1 MSQDKVF
8 ASPREQIEKF
18 KFDDRVA
25 SVFGDMISR
34 SVPGYGMM
42 LDMIGVITRE
52 VVKPDTNCYDLG
64 CSLGAGILSMRH
76 NLPDDS
82 CRIIGIDNSEAMTSR
97 CQQII
102 DQDDSNSPVAIR
114 CQDIMDTHIENASL
128 VVLNLTL
135 QFLEPSQREP
145 LLEHIYNGLNPGGV
159 LVLSEKTNMPNEH
172 EQDTLTDYYYAFK
185 RQQGY
190 SDLEIAQKREAL
202 DDVLIPD
209 TLGTHRTRL
218 HQAGFSHVTP
228 WFQCFNFMSL
238 LAHK

>member
-1 MSQDKVF
+1 MSRDKVF
-8 ASPREQIEKF
+8 ATPREQIEKF

-25 SVFGDMISR
+25 SVFSDMINR

-52 VVKPDTNCYDLG
+52 TVKPNTNCYDLG
-64 CSLGAGILSMRH
+64 CSLGAATLSMRH

-82 CRIIGIDNSEAMTSR
+82 CQLIGIDNSEAMVSR
-97 CQQII
+97 CQSII
-102 DQDDSNSPVAIR
+102 DQDDATAPVDIR
-114 CQDIMDTHIENASL
+114 CEDILTCNIENASL
-128 VVLNLTL
+128 VVMNLTL
-135 QFLEPSQREP
+135 QFIDPAQREP
-145 LLEHIYNGLNPGGV
+145 LLERIYQGLNPGGI

-190 SDLEIAQKREAL
+190 SNLENAQKREAL
-202 DDVLIPD
+202 DNVMIPD

>member
-1 MSQDKVF
+1 MSRDKVF
-8 ASPREQIEKF
+8 ATPREQIEKF

-42 LDMIGVITRE
+42 LDMIGVISRE
-52 VVKPDTNCYDLG
+52 TVKPGTQCYDLG

-82 CRIIGIDNSEAMTSR
+82 CHIIGIDNSEAMVSR
-97 CQQII
+97 CQAII
-102 DQDDSNSPVAIR
+102 EQDDASAPVEIR
-114 CQDIMDTHIENASL
+114 CEDILDSHIENASL
-128 VVLNLTL
+128 VVMNLTL
-135 QFLEPSQREP
+135 QFIDPAQREP
-145 LLEHIYNGLNPGGV
+145 LLERIYQGLNPGGI
-159 LVLSEKTNMPNEH
+159 LVLSEKTNLPNAH
-172 EQDTLTDYYYAFK
+172 EQETLTDFYYGFK

-190 SDLEIAQKREAL
+190 SDMEIAQKRDAL
-202 DDVLIPD
+202 DNVLIPD

>member
-1 MSQDKVF
+1 MSRDKVF
-8 ASPREQIEKF
+8 ATPREQIEKF

-25 SVFGDMISR
+25 SVFGDMINR

-52 VVKPDTNCYDLG
+52 TVKPNTNCYDLG
-64 CSLGAGILSMRH
+64 CSLGAATLSMRH

-82 CRIIGIDNSEAMTSR
+82 CQLIGIDNSEAMVSR
-97 CQQII
+97 CQSII
-102 DQDDSNSPVAIR
+102 DQDDASAPVEIR
-114 CQDIMDTHIENASL
+114 CEDILSCDIENASL
-128 VVLNLTL
+128 VVMNLTL
-135 QFLEPSQREP
+135 QFIDPAQREP
-145 LLEHIYNGLNPGGV
+145 LLERIYQGLNPGGI
-159 LVLSEKTNMPNEH
+159 LVLSEKTNLPNEH
-172 EQDTLTDYYYAFK
+172 EQNTLTDYYYAFK

-202 DDVLIPD
+202 DDVMIPD

>member
-1 MSQDKVF
+1 MSRDKVF
-8 ASPREQIEKF
+8 ATPREQIEKL

-52 VVKPDTNCYDLG
+52 TVKPDTRCYDLG
-64 CSLGAGILSMRH
+64 CSLGAATLSMRH

-82 CRIIGIDNSEAMTSR
+82 CRIIGIDNSEAMVSR
-97 CQQII
+97 CQSII
-102 DQDDSNSPVAIR
+102 DQDDASAPVDIR
-114 CQDIMDTHIENASL
+114 CEDILDCEIKNASL
-128 VVLNLTL
+128 VVMNLTL
-135 QFLEPSQREP
+135 QFIEPAQREP
-145 LLEHIYNGLNPGGV
+145 LLEKIYNGLNPGGI
-159 LVLSEKTNMPNEH
+159 LVLSEKTNLPNEH
-172 EQDTLTDYYYAFK
+172 EQNTLTDLYYGFK

-190 SDLEIAQKREAL
+190 SDMEIAQKRDAL
-202 DDVLIPD
+202 DNVLIPD

-228 WFQCFNFMSL
+228 WFQCFNFMSI

>member
-8 ASPREQIEKF
+8 ATPREQIEKF

-25 SVFGDMISR
+25 SVFSDMISR

-52 VVKPDTNCYDLG
+52 TVSPGTNCYDLG

-82 CRIIGIDNSEAMTSR
+82 CRIIGIDNSEAMVSR
-97 CQQII
+97 CQSIV
-102 DQDDSNSPVAIR
+102 DSDDATAPVEIR
-114 CQDIMDTHIENASL
+114 CEDILDTAIENASL
-128 VVLNLTL
+128 VVMNLTL
-135 QFLEPSQREP
+135 QFIEPSQREP
-145 LLEHIYNGLNPGGV
+145 LLEHIYNGLNPDGV
-159 LVLSEKTNMPNEH
+159 LVLSEKTNLPNEH

-202 DDVLIPD
+202 DNVLIPD

>member
-52 VVKPDTNCYDLG
+52 TVTPGSNCYDLG
-64 CSLGAGILSMRH
+64 CSLGAGVLSIRH

-82 CRIIGIDNSEAMTSR
+82 CRIIGVDNSPAMTER
-97 CQQII
+97 CQKII
-102 DQDDSNSPVAIR
+102 AADDSSAPV
-114 CQDIMDTHIENASL
+114 DILCEDILTTPIENASL
-128 VVLNLTL
+128 VVMNLTL
-135 QFLEPSQREP
+135 QFIEPLQREP
-145 LLEHIYNGLNPGGV
+145 LLERIYQGLNPGGI
-159 LVLSEKTNMPNEH
+159 LVLSEKTNLPNEY
-172 EQDTLTDYYYAFK
+172 EQDTLTDFYYAFK

-202 DDVLIPD
+202 DNVLIPD

>member
-1 MSQDKVF
+1 MSRDKVF
-8 ASPREQIEKF
+8 ATPREQIEKF

-25 SVFGDMISR
+25 SVFGDMINR

-52 VVKPDTNCYDLG
+52 TVKPNTNCYDLG
-64 CSLGAGILSMRH
+64 CSLGAATLSMRH

-82 CRIIGIDNSEAMTSR
+82 CQLIGIDNSEAMVSR
-97 CQQII
+97 CQSII
-102 DQDDSNSPVAIR
+102 DQDDATAPVDIR
-114 CQDIMDTHIENASL
+114 CEDILNCDIENASL
-128 VVLNLTL
+128 VVMNLTL
-135 QFLEPSQREP
+135 QFIDPAQREP
-145 LLEHIYNGLNPGGV
+145 LLERIYQGLNPGGI
-159 LVLSEKTNMPNEH
+159 LVLSEKTNLPNEH

-202 DDVLIPD
+202 DNVMIPD

>member
-1 MSQDKVF
+1 MSRDDVF
-8 ASPREQIEKF
+8 ATPREQIEKF

-25 SVFGDMISR
+25 SVFSDMISR

-52 VVKPDTNCYDLG
+52 TVKPGSNCYDLG
-64 CSLGAGILSMRH
+64 CSLGAGILSIRH

-82 CRIIGIDNSEAMTSR
+82 CRIIGVDNSEAMVER
-97 CQQII
+97 CRKII
-102 DQDDSNSPVAIR
+102 DSDDSPAALEIR
-114 CQDIMDTHIENASL
+114 CEDILTTPIENASL
-128 VVLNLTL
+128 VVMNLTL
-135 QFLEPSQREP
+135 QFIEPDQREP
-145 LLEHIYNGLNPGGV
+145 LLERIYQGLNPGGI
-159 LVLSEKTNMPNEH
+159 LVLSEKTNLPNEH
-172 EQDTLTDYYYAFK
+172 EQDTLTDFYYAFK

-202 DDVLIPD
+202 DNVLIPD

-218 HQAGFSHVTP
+218 HQAGFSHITP

>member
-1 MSQDKVF
+1 MSRDKVF
-8 ASPREQIEKF
+8 ATPREQIEKF

-25 SVFGDMISR
+25 SVFGDMINR

-52 VVKPDTNCYDLG
+52 TVKPNTNCYDLG
-64 CSLGAGILSMRH
+64 CSLGAATLSMRH

-82 CRIIGIDNSEAMTSR
+82 CQLIGIDNSEAMVSR
-97 CQQII
+97 CQSII
-102 DQDDSNSPVAIR
+102 DQDDATAPVDIR
-114 CQDIMDTHIENASL
+114 CEDILTCNIENASL
-128 VVLNLTL
+128 VVMNLTL
-135 QFLEPSQREP
+135 QFIDPAQREP
-145 LLEHIYNGLNPGGV
+145 LLERIYQGLNPGGI

-190 SDLEIAQKREAL
+190 SNLENAQKREAL
-202 DDVLIPD
+202 DNVMIPD

>member
-52 VVKPDTNCYDLG
+52 VVKPHTNCYDLG

-82 CRIIGIDNSEAMTSR
+82 CRIIGIDNSVAMTSR
-97 CQQII
+97 CRQII
-102 DQDDSNSPVAIR
+102 DQDDATSPVEIR
-114 CQDIMDTHIENASL
+114 CQDIMDTKIENASL
-128 VVLNLTL
+128 VVMNLTL
-135 QFLEPSQREP
+135 QFIEPSLRES

-202 DDVLIPD
+202 DNVLIPD

>member
-1 MSQDKVF
+1 MSRDKVF
-8 ASPREQIEKF
+8 ATPREQIEKF

-25 SVFGDMISR
+25 SVFSDMISR

-52 VVKPDTNCYDLG
+52 TVKPGTQCYDLG

-82 CRIIGIDNSEAMTSR
+82 CRIIGVDNSDAMVSR
-97 CQQII
+97 CQAII
-102 DQDDSNSPVAIR
+102 DQDDATAPVEIR
-114 CQDIMDTHIENASL
+114 CEDILATPIENASL
-128 VVLNLTL
+128 VVMNLTL
-135 QFLEPSQREP
+135 QFIDPAQREP
-145 LLEHIYNGLNPGGV
+145 LLENIYNGLNPGGI
-159 LVLSEKTNMPNEH
+159 LVLSEKTNLPNEH
-172 EQDTLTDYYYAFK
+172 EQDTLTDFYYAFK

-190 SDLEIAQKREAL
+190 SDMEIAQKRDAL
-202 DDVLIPD
+202 ENVLIPD

>member
-1 MSQDKVF
+1 MSRDKVF
-8 ASPREQIEKF
+8 ATPREQIEKF

-25 SVFGDMISR
+25 SVFGDMINR

-52 VVKPDTNCYDLG
+52 TVKPGSNCYDLG
-64 CSLGAGILSMRH
+64 CSLGAATLSMRH

-82 CRIIGIDNSEAMTSR
+82 CQLIGIDNSAAMVSR
-97 CQQII
+97 CQSII
-102 DQDDSNSPVAIR
+102 DQDDASAPVDIR
-114 CQDIMDTHIENASL
+114 CEDILDCDIENASL
-128 VVLNLTL
+128 VVMNLTL
-135 QFLEPSQREP
+135 QFIDPAQREP
-145 LLEHIYNGLNPGGV
+145 LLERIYQGLNPGGI
-159 LVLSEKTNMPNEH
+159 LVLSEKTNLPNEH

-202 DDVLIPD
+202 DDVMIPD

>member
-1 MSQDKVF
+1 MSRDKVF
-8 ASPREQIEKF
+8 ATPREQIEKF

-25 SVFGDMISR
+25 SVFGDMINR

-52 VVKPDTNCYDLG
+52 TVKPNTNCYDLG
-64 CSLGAGILSMRH
+64 CSLGAATLSMRH

-82 CRIIGIDNSEAMTSR
+82 CQLIGIDNSEAMVSR
-97 CQQII
+97 CQSII
-102 DQDDSNSPVAIR
+102 DQDDATAPVDIR
-114 CQDIMDTHIENASL
+114 CEDILTCNIENASL
-128 VVLNLTL
+128 VVMNLTL
-135 QFLEPSQREP
+135 QFIDPAQREP
-145 LLEHIYNGLNPGGV
+145 LLERIYKGLNPGGV

-190 SDLEIAQKREAL
+190 SDLENAQKREAL
-202 DDVLIPD
+202 DNVMIPD

>member
-1 MSQDKVF
+1 MF

-52 VVKPDTNCYDLG
+52 TVKPGSHCYDLG

-82 CRIIGIDNSEAMTSR
+82 CRIIGVDNSKAMTSR
-97 CQQII
+97 CQAII
-102 DQDDSNSPVAIR
+102 DQDSQQEAASAPVDIL
-114 CQDIMDTHIENASL
+114 CQDIMDTKIENASL
-128 VVLNLTL
+128 VVMNLTL
-135 QFLEPSQREP
+135 QFIEPSLREP
-145 LLEHIYNGLNPGGV
+145 LLERIYNGLNPGGV
-159 LVLSEKTNMPNEH
+159 LVLSEKTNLPNEH

-202 DDVLIPD
+202 DNVLIPD

-218 HQAGFSHVTP
+218 HQAGFSRVTP

>member
-1 MSQDKVF
+1 MSRDKVF
-8 ASPREQIEKF
+8 ATPREQIEQF

-52 VVKPDTNCYDLG
+52 TVQPGTHCYDLG
-64 CSLGAGILSMRH
+64 CSLGAGVLSMRH

-82 CRIIGIDNSEAMTSR
+82 CRLIGIDNSAAMVSR
-97 CQQII
+97 CQQLIA
-102 DQDDSNSPVAIR
+102 QDDASAPVDIR
-114 CQDIMDTHIENASL
+114 CEDIMDTPIENASL
-128 VVLNLTL
+128 VVMNLTL
-135 QFLEPSQREP
+135 QFIDPLQREP
-145 LLEHIYNGLNPGGV
+145 LLKKIYNGLNPGGI
-159 LVLSEKTNMPNEH
+159 LVLSEKTNLANEH
-172 EQDTLTDYYYAFK
+172 EQDTLTDFYYGFK

-190 SDLEIAQKREAL
+190 SEMEIAQKRDAL
-202 DDVLIPD
+202 EHVLIPD

>member
-82 CRIIGIDNSEAMTSR
+82 CRIIGIDNSDAMTSR
-97 CQQII
+97 CQHII
-102 DQDDSNSPVAIR
+102 DQDDATSPVEIR
-114 CQDIMDTHIENASL
+114 CQDIMDTKIENASL
-128 VVLNLTL
+128 VVMNLTL
-135 QFLEPSQREP
+135 QFIEPSLRES
-145 LLEHIYNGLNPGGV
+145 LLEQIYNGLNPGGV

-202 DDVLIPD
+202 DNVLIPD

>member
-1 MSQDKVF
+1 MF
-8 ASPREQIEKF
+8 ATPREQIEKF

-25 SVFGDMISR
+25 AVFGDMINR

-52 VVKPDTNCYDLG
+52 TVQANTNCYDLG
-64 CSLGAGILSMRH
+64 CSLGAATLSMRH

-82 CRIIGIDNSEAMTSR
+82 CQLIGIDNSQAMVSR
-97 CQQII
+97 CQSII
-102 DQDDSNSPVAIR
+102 DQDDASAPVQIR
-114 CQDIMDTHIENASL
+114 CEDILNCEIKNASL
-128 VVLNLTL
+128 VVMNLTL
-135 QFLEPSQREP
+135 QFIEPTQREP
-145 LLEHIYNGLNPGGV
+145 LLERIYQGLNPGGV
-159 LVLSEKTNMPNEH
+159 LILSEKTNLPNEH

-202 DDVLIPD
+202 DNVMIPD